1 MTAPKIIWRC
11 TGMSWRTSID
21 TTHRTYSARIAMGMD
36 GLWIGKLES
45 SGLRKTSAISTYQ
58 GKSLTDVQS
67 MIDEVLLARLVRKQ

>member
-1 MTAPKIIWRC
+1 
-11 TGMSWRTSID
+11 
-21 TTHRTYSARIAMGMD
+21 MGMD